1 MKVAHINIIR
11 NNIEEVKLLLYICR
25 FDTLAI
31 TETYLNCKISN
42 SQLEIENYKMVRR
55 DRSLG
60 MVGGGCLVYVANHL
74 CFTRLKS
81 FESTDIEGIWLKI
94 MFDLSALIVGSIYR
108 PPSDSEFFQRFYITL
123 EKVWLKHRN
132 VIVIGDLNADF
143 TKNRGEV
150 KSAMGKRLHNIL
162 QHFDYSVVNDQPTR
176 ITSETSTLIN
186 LVIASM
192 PNTIKCTKT
201 LELGISHHL
210 LVYALVKNK
219 IKRPPPKVV
228 TARSYKMLRKDVEEA
243 PWAVISVFDD
253 SDDSFWAWSYLFN
266 EMCDRHAPYRQ
277 VKIRQQSLPWITP
290 QIRHL
295 MNLSLKTF
303 LKAKKSNS
311 QELWSEY
318 RSLRNRVTQEVR
330 LSKSEYYTN
339 LFDEVKDCRSYWK
352 LVKSSSGS
360 RTVQPVLDIR
370 GSDQVIET
378 SDSRKAEILNEYF
391 STIGGK

>member
-1 MKVAHINIIR
+1 MDKGSNNMKVAHINIIR

-60 MVGGGCLVYVANHL
+60 MVGEGCLVYVANHL

-266 EMCDRHAPYRQ
+266 EMCDRHAPYKQ

-318 RSLRNRVTQEVR
+318 RSL
-330 LSKSEYYTN
+330 
-339 LFDEVKDCRSYWK
+339 
-352 LVKSSSGS
+352 
-360 RTVQPVLDIR
+360 
-370 GSDQVIET
+370 IE
-378 SDSRKAEILNEYF
+378 
-391 STIGGK
+391 